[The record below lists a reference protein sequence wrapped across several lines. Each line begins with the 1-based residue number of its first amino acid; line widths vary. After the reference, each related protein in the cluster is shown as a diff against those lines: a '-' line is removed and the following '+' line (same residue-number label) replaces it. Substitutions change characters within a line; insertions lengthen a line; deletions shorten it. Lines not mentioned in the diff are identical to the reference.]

1 MVAQGNALG
10 FGIDRCALQ
19 GRRNPLRP
27 FRAEQVPRTR
37 SRGVA
42 PGWHAPR
49 RWRLNVAEFSIG
61 ENCYGPIYETGATH
75 ASRITLPVSDA
86 VHPEIIELARRIAAA
101 HGIEPALV
109 CAVIEQESA
118 WNPWAVR
125 YEPGFLSR
133 YVAPLYTAGKL
144 SATEAYTRSM
154 SWGLMQVMGQVA
166 REFGFAGD
174 SLPKLC
180 DPATGV
186 EVGCR
191 VLAKRMARSHG
202 DVPAALLAWNGGA
215 DPNYP
220 AEVLARKRN
229 YSSKSEQ

>member
-1 MVAQGNALG
+1 MP
-10 FGIDRCALQ
+10 D
-19 GRRNPLRP
+19 
-27 FRAEQVPRTR
+27 T
-37 SRGVA
+37 
-42 PGWHAPR
+42 
-49 RWRLNVAEFSIG
+49 
-61 ENCYGPIYETGATH
+61 
-75 ASRITLPVSDA
+75 
-86 VHPEIIELARRIAAA
+86 VHPEVIQLARKIAGE
-101 HGIEPALV
+101 HSLDPALV

-166 REFGFAGD
+166 REFGFKEA
-174 SLPKLC
+174 SLSELC
-180 DPATGV
+180 DPAVGI
-186 EVGCR
+186 EFGCR
-191 VLAKRMARSHG
+191 VLRARLAKAKG

-215 DPNYP
+215 DINYA

-229 YSSKSEQ
+229 YSSRA